1 MIGMKGQLLTLF
13 LAGSIPCF
21 SQRIIPT
28 ETFQRLEARMIDG
41 KSSVF
46 LVDSL
51 YNDYKTVGPF
61 DIQDRKN
68 LKRSNDGSSWL
79 LNTYIELGQ
88 EYPKQC
94 SECKDKATEMMQL
107 INEEIRVEMEIQY
120 QRIIKKA
127 DDCFQQRDFLK
138 AKEYY
143 QRAVNFK
150 SSDPYPKQKLQ
161 EVDAILEKQE
171 EKQ

>member
-1 MIGMKGQLLTLF
+1 MKGQLLPLF

-68 LKRSNDGSSWL
+68 LMHSDDGGSWL
-79 LNTYIELGQ
+79 LNMYVKLGR

-94 SECKDKATEMMQL
+94 SECKDKATKMMLL
-107 INEEIRVEMEIQY
+107 IDEEINIEKEIQY

-127 DDCFQQRDFLK
+127 DDCFQQKDFLK

-143 QRAVNFK
+143 QRAVTFRP
-150 SSDPYPKQKLQ
+150 SDPYPKQKLK
-161 EVDAILEKQE
+161 EIDEICSKQPE
-171 EKQ
+171 TK